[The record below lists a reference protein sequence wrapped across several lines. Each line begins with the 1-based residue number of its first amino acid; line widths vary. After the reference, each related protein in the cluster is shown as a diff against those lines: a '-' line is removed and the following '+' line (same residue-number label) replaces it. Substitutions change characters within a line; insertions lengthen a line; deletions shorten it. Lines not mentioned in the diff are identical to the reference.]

1 MIEVAYVSHMG
12 SDLLVANAA
21 RRSFDNQHAIW
32 TDAPRSARGRSD
44 TQLVAD
50 LARDGHLLPFRHPQI
65 TLACTAPLP
74 IARQL
79 GKHQVGFS
87 WSEVSRRYKTKG
99 LTFHQI
105 EGWRSDV
112 KDRRQGSGNALDDAT
127 NNTLSAIQWR
137 NIQRCMAEYEQALE
151 FGASPEQA
159 RFLLPQSMDVAWTW
173 TASLL
178 GWAQMVQGRSHPDA
192 QAETREFAQGVAEIV
207 APLFPVS
214 WAALAGWRPSLSDAE
229 AAA

>member
-1 MIEVAYVSHMG
+1 MIEVAYVAHHG

-21 RRSFDNQHAIW
+21 RRSFDNQHTEW
-32 TDAPRSARGRSD
+32 TETPRTARSRSD
-44 TQLVAD
+44 AQLVAD

-99 LTFHQI
+99 ITFHEI
-105 EGWRSDV
+105 KAWRADV
-112 KDRRQGSGNALDDAT
+112 KDRRQGSGADVDAAT

-137 NIQRCMAEYEQALE
+137 NIQRCVAEYDQALE
-151 FGASPEQA
+151 LGASPEQA
-159 RFLLPQSMDVAWTW
+159 RFLLPQAMDVGWTW
-173 TASLL
+173 TGSLL
-178 GWAQMVQGRSHPDA
+178 GWAQLVGGRSHPDV
-192 QAETREFAQGVAEIV
+192 QAETREFAQRVAEIV
-207 APLFPVS
+207 GPLFPMS
-214 WAALAGWRPSLSDAE
+214 WAPLTTWRVSDE
-229 AAA
+229 AQT